1 MRRRS
6 RHLQVQQ
13 LASQSTLTRRDAAKL
28 AFGAAMTCALHA
40 KLTENA
46 VAQDRTVTL
55 TAAASEVSAA
65 PGAAVARSAAA
76 SAAAERGA
84 ARVEAAAALA
94 GADQE
99 GAIAQ
104 GAAALAAAEP
114 DAGALAQG
122 AIAVT
127 SASNQGDDDDGRG
140 KAPKYAPLSYPSPRG
155 GRGGGGGGRGGGRQ
169 IRAAGVGGGG
179 RARRRDR
186 VARLP
191 ATGAGATRFAPL
203 SGMLGLAS
211 AAAALGAIV
220 LRRQNEVVPVAA
232 VAERTP
238 D

>member
-13 LASQSTLTRRDAAKL
+13 LAGQSTLTRRDAAKL
-28 AFGAAMTCALHA
+28 ACGAAMGFALPA
-40 KLTENA
+40 KLMENA
-46 VAQDRTVTL
+46 IAQDRTVTL

-65 PGAAVARSAAA
+65 PGAAVARAAAA

-140 KAPKYAPLSYPSPRG
+140 KATKYAPLSYPSPRG
-155 GRGGGGGGRGGGRQ
+155 GRGGGGRGGGRR
-169 IRAAGVGGGG
+169 IRAAGGGG
-179 RARRRDR
+179 RTRRRDR

-191 ATGAGATRFAPL
+191 AAGAGATRFAPL

-220 LRRQNEVVPVAA
+220 LRRPGEVVPAEA
-232 VAERTP
+232 VIERIP

>member
-13 LASQSTLTRRDAAKL
+13 PASQSTLTRRDAARL
-28 AFGAAMTCALHA
+28 AFGAAMGFALPA
-40 KLTENA
+40 KLTGNA
-46 VAQDRTVTL
+46 IAQDRTVTL

-127 SASNQGDDDDGRG
+127 SASNQGGDDDGRG

-155 GRGGGGGGRGGGRQ
+155 GRGGGGRSGGRR

-179 RARRRDR
+179 RERRRDR

-220 LRRQNEVVPVAA
+220 LRRQNEDMSAA
-232 VAERTP
+232 AIVEPTA

>member
-1 MRRRS
+1 MQHRS
-6 RHLQVQQ
+6 RHLQQI
-13 LASQSTLTRRDAAKL
+13 AGQSTLTRRDAAKL
-28 AFGAAMTCALHA
+28 AVVGAMALTLPA
-40 KLTENA
+40 KWAQNA
-46 VAQDRTVTL
+46 LAQDRTVTL

-65 PGAAVARSAAA
+65 PGAAVARPAAA

-127 SASNQGDDDDGRG
+127 SASNEGGDDDKG
-140 KAPKYAPLSYPSPRG
+140 KAQKYAPLAYPSPRG
-155 GRGGGGGGRGGGRQ
+155 GRGGGGGRRIRAAGGGGRGGG
-169 IRAAGVGGGG
+169 
-179 RARRRDR
+179 RRRDR

-220 LRRQNEVVPVAA
+220 QRRRDEGVPIEVI
-232 VAERTP
+232 AEP
-238 D
+238 SAD